1 MELGDFQ
8 RQVGTTSEQ
17 ASFGMR
23 AVEIGQIG
31 DGQRYQAALVAAV
44 EFTGFA
50 RRNGFEA
57 GNGLRLVVI
66 ELVGLGLAAGLFGSR
81 QNRAVTGAA
90 AEVAG
95 QRFLGLVQVWCI
107 AVLLQGKQRHDKT
120 GGAEAALRA
129 VAVGHGL
136 LHAVQLALMFETF
149 DADQLLAVQRRNK
162 GQARVQAAVADL
174 LAAVVALGQFADHH
188 RAGTTIAAGAAFLGT
203 GLAQVLAQVLQ
214 HCQVGIQGM
223 LTAQLLV

>member
-23 AVEIGQIG
+23 AVEVGQVG

-66 ELVGLGLAAGLFGSR
+66 ELVGLGLAAGLLGGSED
-81 QNRAVTGAA
+81 RAVTGAA

-95 QRFLGLVQVWCI
+95 QRFLGLVQVRCI
-107 AVLLQGKQRHDKT
+107 AVLLQGKQ
-120 GGAEAALRA
+120 
-129 VAVGHGL
+129 
-136 LHAVQLALMFETF
+136 
-149 DADQLLAVQRRNK
+149 
-162 GQARVQAAVADL
+162 
-174 LAAVVALGQFADHH
+174 
-188 RAGTTIAAGAAFLGT
+188 
-203 GLAQVLAQVLQ
+203 
-214 HCQVGIQGM
+214 
-223 LTAQLLV
+223 